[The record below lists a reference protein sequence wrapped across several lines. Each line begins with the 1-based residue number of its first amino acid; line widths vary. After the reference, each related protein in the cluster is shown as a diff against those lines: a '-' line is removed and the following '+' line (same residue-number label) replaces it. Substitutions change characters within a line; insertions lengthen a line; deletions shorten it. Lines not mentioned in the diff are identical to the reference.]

1 MVNKCA
7 YPDCKSRCGNEKVAT
22 FLFPKDTVRR
32 NLWISHVPRD
42 NFTPS
47 NNSVLCEKHALS
59 SDMVVKSSKNDPEK
73 MFIPTTL
80 PYPFIRYSRVP
91 KIVYCKFIFQHIVN
105 MNCSVIILIE
115 FQP

>member
-47 NNSVLCEKHALS
+47 NNSVLCEKHFLS
-59 SDMVVKSSKNDPEK
+59 SDIVVKSLKNDPEK
-73 MFIPTTL
+73 Q
-80 PYPFIRYSRVP
+80 RNV
-91 KIVYCKFIFQHIVN
+91 
-105 MNCSVIILIE
+105 
-115 FQP
+115 